1 MSQLCNE
8 LKKHITMSTRVKIF
22 QTQPE
27 AYKAL
32 FGLEKYING
41 TTLTPTHKE
50 LIKNESFANQRMC
63 ILYQYAYD

>member
-1 MSQLCNE
+1 MLQLCNE
-8 LKKHITMSTRVKIF
+8 LKKHITMSTRTNIF

-50 LIKNESFANQRMC
+50 LIK
-63 ILYQYAYD
+63 I